1 MEYEIPVPGGEP
13 GQLRAV
19 STFSLKKGSDLLEV
33 KTNIWNHTEN
43 FRLRVLFSAPG
54 VPETAYSDT
63 AFDLTARPV
72 YHKDQLGIKNI
83 LTMPCRNLVSVPAE
97 GFDLTIY
104 SGFSQEFE
112 TVRTDQGSVTALTL
126 LRSVGKVYGMELLT
140 RNETA
145 MGNGTRWF
153 TEDGKMKGLT
163 TASYAVKMAEQGRE
177 AAAVCNDALS
187 YQLPLLCWGVAPQ
200 GTGSAGRIFFRGCGA
215 VHNRKERRRHN
226 RRVYNPSGEE
236 RKAVFSFAN
245 GKRLETVLGP
255 KKIANLE
262 ISSYIK

>member
-1 MEYEIPVPGGEP
+1 MPKKPPFCQTRLPNQSSIQVEYEIPVPGGEP

-33 KTNIWNHTEN
+33 KTDIWNRTEN

-54 VPETAYSDT
+54 APETAYSDT

-112 TVRTDQGSVTALTL
+112 TVRTVPGQRDRFDLASFGE
-126 LRSVGKVYGMELLT
+126 KVYGMD
-140 RNETA
+140 
-145 MGNGTRWF
+145 F
-153 TEDGKMKGLT
+153 
-163 TASYAVKMAEQGRE
+163 
-177 AAAVCNDALS
+177 
-187 YQLPLLCWGVAPQ
+187 LPATKPPW
-200 GTGSAGRIFFRGCGA
+200 GTGRAGLQRTAR
-215 VHNRKERRRHN
+215 
-226 RRVYNPSGEE
+226 
-236 RKAVFSFAN
+236 
-245 GKRLETVLGP
+245 
-255 KKIANLE
+255 
-262 ISSYIK
+262 